1 MYELKNSILC
11 PYRSFLSYIY
21 KLNLDI
27 AVLLQRP
34 SEENQPK
41 NDKMLSL
48 GQNKEYFQK
57 NSTFKE
63 LQTTIWAQRLSQNQ
77 IARDLKPDI
86 HVTCPYL
93 AISLKVRIYSAHVDD
108 KKNLDMAM
116 SISKALTGDSILG
129 MQFEYLC

>member
-11 PYRSFLSYIY
+11 PYRSVLSYIY
-21 KLNLDI
+21 KLNQDI

-63 LQTTIWAQRLSQNQ
+63 LQTTIWAQRLSQN
-77 IARDLKPDI
+77 
-86 HVTCPYL
+86 
-93 AISLKVRIYSAHVDD
+93 
-108 KKNLDMAM
+108 
-116 SISKALTGDSILG
+116 
-129 MQFEYLC
+129 

>member
-1 MYELKNSILC
+1 MARDHAIKNHRNDKNHSQGKRMYELKNSILC

-63 LQTTIWAQRLSQNQ
+63 LQTTIWAQRLSHN
-77 IARDLKPDI
+77 
-86 HVTCPYL
+86 
-93 AISLKVRIYSAHVDD
+93 
-108 KKNLDMAM
+108 
-116 SISKALTGDSILG
+116 
-129 MQFEYLC
+129 